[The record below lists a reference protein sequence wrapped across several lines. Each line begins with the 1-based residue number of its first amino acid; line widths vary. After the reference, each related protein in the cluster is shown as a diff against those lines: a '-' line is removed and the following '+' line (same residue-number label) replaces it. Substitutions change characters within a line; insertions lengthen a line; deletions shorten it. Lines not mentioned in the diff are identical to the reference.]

1 MQRSNSD
8 IVNGSILMLFVNDK
22 PIAFATS
29 HSLSM
34 TANTTEIS
42 TKDHGAYPGLLA
54 QTIGWELQTENL
66 YSDAG
71 NTALLP
77 IFKAKQP
84 VTVKFAKAGNWND
97 AGIVDNENL
106 EWTVGNII
114 AQGKALCTSYSI
126 NAPSNDNATISAT
139 FTGVGELD
147 ITTE

>member
-34 TANTTEIS
+34 TVNTTEVS
-42 TKDHGAYPGLLA
+42 TKDHGAYPSVVA
-54 QTIGWELQTENL
+54 QSIGWELQIENL
-66 YSDAG
+66 YSDEG

-77 IFKAKQP
+77 ILKAKQP

-97 AGIVDNENL
+97 AGILDNENL
-106 EWTVGNII
+106 EYTTGDII

-126 NAPSNDNATISAT
+126 NAPTNDNATISAT

-147 ITTE
+147 TTTK

>member
-34 TANTTEIS
+34 TVNTTEIS
-42 TKDHGAYPGLLA
+42 TKDHGAYPSVVA
-54 QTIGWELQTENL
+54 QSIGWELQIENL
-66 YSDAG
+66 YSDEG

-77 IFKAKQP
+77 ILKAKQP

-97 AGIVDNENL
+97 AGVVDNENL
-106 EWTVGNII
+106 EYTTGDII

-126 NAPSNDNATISAT
+126 NAPTNDNATISAT

-147 ITTE
+147 TTTK